1 MSYYGSENPPAF
13 QGGEYVRNSIIYID
27 KLYQKEKIH
36 RKHMKIIKDANA
48 VSTVVASL
56 MLIMVV
62 AGSAAFLSKMM
73 QDMNSQTDK
82 VAGKSTSADRTSMKI
97 NIISS
102 DLAKP
107 AVEPLVEAY
116 NNKSLGVFLKLQESE
131 TMDVTSNISISE
143 VGTGIADIGVSDR
156 LPSPDEMGKYPDLVA
171 QKLGTSGIVVIVN
184 DGTGG
189 PTNFDSNT
197 LKGYYNYTDHT
208 RTAYQMSGLS
218 GTQKAFLQY
227 IGIPSISSSI
237 TMVTGSAGML
247 DTVKKTSHSIG
258 FTEFGY
264 VNSQDKLGNVY
275 IAGLYNSENMAI
287 IYANPSYSNFTQ
299 AATSSDVNNSY
310 YPLELAHT
318 LYFVT
323 RGNPSLEDSFIK
335 WTRSS
340 EGQDIIEKNGYI
352 SYMREFN

>member
-1 MSYYGSENPPAF
+1 MNGCTCMK
-13 QGGEYVRNSIIYID
+13 NSIIYID
-27 KLYQKEKIH
+27 KLYQMKKYTEKN
-36 RKHMKIIKDANA
+36 MKIIRDTKA

-102 DLAKP
+102 DLALP
-107 AVEPLVEAY
+107 AVGPLVEAY
-116 NNKSLGVFLKLQESE
+116 NNKSLGVFLQLQESE
-131 TMDVTSNISISE
+131 TLDVTSNVSISE

-156 LPSPDEMGKYPDLVA
+156 LPSPNEMGKYPDLVA
-171 QKLGTSGIVVIVN
+171 QKLSTSGIVVVVN
-184 DGTGG
+184 SVTTCPAG
-189 PTNFDSNT
+189 PFSKND
-197 LKGYYNYTDHT
+197 LIGYYNGSNPNCK
-208 RTAYQMSGLS
+208 AYQMTGSS
-218 GTQKAFLQY
+218 GTQQAFMKYL
-227 IGIPSISSSI
+227 GNPSISSTI
-237 TMVTGSAGML
+237 TAVTGSAGML
-247 DTVKKTSHSIG
+247 DAVKTTQNSIG

-264 VNSQDKLGNVY
+264 VLGQNVY
-275 IAGLYNSENMAI
+275 TAGLVNNENMAI
-287 IYANPSYSNFTQ
+287 IYSSPYSYSNFTQ

-310 YPLELAHT
+310 YPLELAHP

-335 WTRSS
+335 WARSS
-340 EGQDIIEKNGYI
+340 EGQNIIEKNGYI
-352 SYMREFN
+352 SYMREFS

>member
-1 MSYYGSENPPAF
+1 
-13 QGGEYVRNSIIYID
+13 
-27 KLYQKEKIH
+27 
-36 RKHMKIIKDANA
+36 MKIIKDTNA

-102 DLAKP
+102 DLARP

-116 NNKSLGVFLKLQESE
+116 NNKSLGVFLQLQESE
-131 TMDVTSNISISE
+131 TLDVTSNVSIGE

-171 QKLGTSGIVVIVN
+171 QKLGTSGIVVIVHNGPNTYSIN
-184 DGTGG
+184 D
-189 PTNFDSNT
+189 
-197 LKGYYNYTDHT
+197 LIGYYNGSTSG
-208 RTAYQMSGLS
+208 AYQMSGSS
-218 GTQKAFLQY
+218 GTQQAFMKYL
-227 IGIPSISSSI
+227 GNPSISS
-237 TMVTGSAGML
+237 TVTAVTGSAGML
-247 DTVKKTSHSIG
+247 DAVKNTPNSIG

-264 VNSQDKLGNVY
+264 VLGQNVY
-275 IAGLYNSENMAI
+275 VAGLINNENMAI
-287 IYANPSYSNFTQ
+287 IYTNPSYSNFTE
-299 AATSSDVNNSY
+299 AATSSDVNNPY
-310 YPLELAHT
+310 YPLELAHP

-335 WTRSS
+335 WARSS

>member
-1 MSYYGSENPPAF
+1 MNGCTCMK
-13 QGGEYVRNSIIYID
+13 NSIIYID
-27 KLYQKEKIH
+27 KLYQRKKYTEKN
-36 RKHMKIIKDANA
+36 MKIIRDTKA

-82 VAGKSTSADRTSMKI
+82 VAGKSTGADRTSMKI

-102 DLAKP
+102 DLARP
-107 AVEPLVEAY
+107 AVEPLVKAY
-116 NNKSLGVFLKLQESE
+116 NDKSLGVFLQLQESE
-131 TMDVTSNISISE
+131 TLNVTSNISIGE
-143 VGTGIADIGVSDR
+143 VGTGIVDIGVSDR

-184 DGTGG
+184 DGTSG
-189 PTNFDSNT
+189 PTNFNNNT
-197 LKGYYNYTDHT
+197 LKGFYDGTNGT
-208 RTAYQMSGLS
+208 RKAYQMSGFS

-237 TMVTGSAGML
+237 PAVTGSAGML
-247 DTVKKTSHSIG
+247 DVVKTTPNSIG

-264 VNSQDKLGNVY
+264 VLGQNVY
-275 IAGLYNSENMAI
+275 VAGLINNENMAI
-287 IYANPSYSNFTQ
+287 IYTNPSYSNFTQ

-310 YPLELAHT
+310 YPLELAHP

-323 RGNPSLEDSFIK
+323 RGNPSLVDSFIK
-335 WTRSS
+335 WARSS

>member
-1 MSYYGSENPPAF
+1 
-13 QGGEYVRNSIIYID
+13 
-27 KLYQKEKIH
+27 
-36 RKHMKIIKDANA
+36 MKIIKDTNA

-102 DLAKP
+102 DLARP

-116 NNKSLGVFLKLQESE
+116 NNKSLGVFLRLQESE
-131 TMDVTSNISISE
+131 TMDVTSNVSIGE

-156 LPSPDEMGKYPDLVA
+156 MPSPDEIGKYPDLVA
-171 QKLGTSGIVVIVN
+171 QKLGTSGVVVIVN
-184 DGTGG
+184 HVTTCPVGSFSKND
-189 PTNFDSNT
+189 
-197 LKGYYNYTDHT
+197 LVGYYNGSNPNCK
-208 RTAYQMSGLS
+208 AYQMTGSS
-218 GTQKAFLQY
+218 GTQQAFMKYL
-227 IGIPSISSSI
+227 GNPSISSTI
-237 TMVTGSAGML
+237 TAVTGSAGML
-247 DTVKKTSHSIG
+247 DAVKNHQDSIG

-264 VNSQDKLGNVY
+264 VDSPDKRGSVY
-275 IAGLYNSENMAI
+275 IAGLYNNENMAI
-287 IYANPSYSNFTQ
+287 IYTNPSYSNFTL
-299 AATSSDVNNSY
+299 AAASNDVNNSY
-310 YPLELAHT
+310 YPLELAHP

-323 RGNPSLEDSFIK
+323 RGNPSLVDSFIK
-335 WTRSS
+335 WARSS

-352 SYMREFN
+352 SYMREFD